1 MSEGKGNYLLR
12 VIQSKDYKMVNICD
26 EEVCGT
32 RLEEGG
38 LEIHI
43 SEDFY
48 SGERIGE
55 NELLN
60 LLKSAQIINLTG
72 NRCVQFAVNNGFAHK
87 DAVKKVKSVSFLMI
101 FKFLR

>member
-1 MSEGKGNYLLR
+1 MPEERGSYLLR
-12 VIQSKDYKMVNICD
+12 VIKSKDYKMVNICD

-32 RLEEGG
+32 RLKEGE
-38 LEIHI
+38 LEINI

-48 SGERIGE
+48 SGEKIDEG
-55 NELLN
+55 ELLN

-72 NRCVQFAVNNGFAHK
+72 NRCVRFAVENGFAHK

-101 FKFLR
+101 FKFIR